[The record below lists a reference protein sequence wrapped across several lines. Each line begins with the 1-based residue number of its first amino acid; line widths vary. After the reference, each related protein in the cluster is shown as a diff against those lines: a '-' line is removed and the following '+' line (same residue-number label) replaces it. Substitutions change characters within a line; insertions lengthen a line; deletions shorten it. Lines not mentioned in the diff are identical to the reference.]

1 MCEMLRTS
9 FCLILLFVVLAR
21 SKDNLRVAFEWKEI
35 DFKYE
40 NAEARW
46 TAIENHEFRPDNVIP
61 FGLEV
66 YRSRMYVALPRWR
79 NGVPSSLAYF
89 DINDKSTKS
98 PLLIPF
104 PSWEAHNLAESD
116 PELVSPF
123 RIRADRCG
131 RLWVLDSR
139 IAGVLENTTIF
150 GPAQLLAYDLHNDN
164 LLRRYKF
171 LNSHIKQGSF
181 FANLAV
187 DDSNCENSFAY
198 AADLGA
204 PGLVVYSWAQDDSW
218 RVQHNFFHP
227 DPLAGNYSIDGIEF
241 QWDDGLYGLA
251 LSKPQKD
258 GFATLYFHPLSS
270 TTEFSVNTSV
280 LRNKT
285 LATSG
290 DIYHNFKILGARG
303 SNGQAGAAFIDPRT
317 EVLFYTLPNLNAL
330 DCWSTTN
337 TDYSTNTQGRV
348 YTSTQEFVFPSEV
361 KVDTEDRLWLLS
373 NKLQEFIYDEL
384 YPGRVN
390 YRVLTANVVD
400 AIANTVC
407 DIKMKPLPEI
417 VKTEL
422 DTILDTVTISP
433 IEVSVSGVGTRS
445 LSKIIVLIAACF
457 LGLT

>member
-1 MCEMLRTS
+1 M
-9 FCLILLFVVLAR
+9 
-21 SKDNLRVAFEWKEI
+21 
-35 DFKYE
+35 
-40 NAEARW
+40 
-46 TAIENHEFRPDNVIP
+46 
-61 FGLEV
+61 
-66 YRSRMYVALPRWR
+66 
-79 NGVPSSLAYF
+79 
-89 DINDKSTKS
+89 
-98 PLLIPF
+98 
-104 PSWEAHNLAESD
+104 
-116 PELVSPF
+116 
-123 RIRADRCG
+123 
-131 RLWVLDSR
+131 
-139 IAGVLENTTIF
+139 ENTTIF

-445 LSKIIVLIAACF
+445 LSKIILLIAACF